1 LGLRKTNIVIL
12 ACVGVFVLFWLFGN
26 EADAEYLAFSTDN
39 LLRGRV
45 WTLITSLFMHADL
58 THLAGNMVFLYVF
71 GNTLE
76 KEVGA
81 GKTMLAFFAGG
92 ILSLIAG
99 IFYYGPGVFLV
110 GASAAIF
117 TLTAAVMLVKPLKF
131 SFIFFMPLGLVAL
144 AYIIYNVIAVYT
156 GVEGN
161 VGYFSHIVGF
171 AVGLPLGAAWTK
183 NLLRNLLIALGLL
196 FLYVLISILLLPLLL
211 QMIGI

>member
-1 LGLRKTNIVIL
+1 LRKTNIVIL
-12 ACVGVFVLFWLFGN
+12 ACIGVSVLFWLFGS

-99 IFYYGPGVFLV
+99 IFHYNPGVFLV

-131 SFIFFMPLGLVAL
+131 SFIFFMPLGLVTL
-144 AYIIYNVIAVYT
+144 VYIIYNVIAVYT

-161 VGYFSHIVGF
+161 VGYFSHVVGF

-196 FLYVLISILLLPLLL
+196 FLYVLISILLLPLIF